1 MSEGQAQLRELAR
14 GFAATAEKFR
24 GRDDMGIDEFAVAPL
39 IIVWAAMLD
48 WAEKANLPDEDAL
61 VVANNAALAQQH
73 YEIWARNKGEAQR
86 AAVLMISGSLEVFP
100 TLLRG
105 VMKRDD
111 LEVPLAEHLASIRTA
126 REESNRSLAV
136 MTYVTGRAAKSDEIL
151 EKAQDAARE
160 AREAASLAKKA
171 ATEGATN
178 ALERSFQTTAK
189 SSARAAFWFRVG
201 TLATLL
207 AAAVLGV
214 FYAVDAPNHSH
225 DDWRAIVYR
234 IAILSALGAI
244 AAYLGRQAGN
254 YHRIATWAQAIEIQL
269 KAFLGFVN
277 EIEDPEARQTMY
289 ALFGKRVL
297 DAPPDSKGGGDEVT
311 NLIQPVVEQ
320 AARIRSGS

>member
-1 MSEGQAQLRELAR
+1 MPEEQARLRELAR
-14 GFAATAEKFR
+14 WFTNTAQKLR
-24 GRDDMGIDEFAVAPL
+24 GRDDMGIDELTVAPL
-39 IIVWAAMLD
+39 IIVWAAILD
-48 WAEKANLPDEDAL
+48 WAEKANLPDEEAL
-61 VVANNAALAQQH
+61 AVANNAARARQH
-73 YEIWARNKGEAQR
+73 YEIWANNKGDAQR
-86 AAVLMISGSLEVFP
+86 DAVRMINGTLEVFP
-100 TLLRG
+100 TVLNEVAKRNGPDDRLAALR
-105 VMKRDD
+105 K
-111 LEVPLAEHLASIRTA
+111 SIWTA
-126 REESNRSLAV
+126 REESNRSLAI
-136 MTYVTGRAAKSDEIL
+136 MTYVTGRSLKSDETL
-151 EKAQDAARE
+151 EKAQEAARE
-160 AREAASLAKKA
+160 AHEAASLAKKA

-201 TLATLL
+201 TLATLF

-225 DDWRAIVYR
+225 DDWRAVVYR

-254 YHRIATWAQAIEIQL
+254 YHRIATWARAIEIQL

-297 DAPPDSKGGGDEVT
+297 DAPPDGRGSGDEVT

>member
-1 MSEGQAQLRELAR
+1 MPEEQARLRELAR
-14 GFAATAEKFR
+14 WFTNTAQKLR
-24 GRDDMGIDEFAVAPL
+24 GRDDMGIDELTVAPL
-39 IIVWAAMLD
+39 IIVWAAILD
-48 WAEKANLPDEDAL
+48 WAEKANLPDEEAL
-61 VVANNAALAQQH
+61 AVANNAARARQH
-73 YEIWARNKGEAQR
+73 YEIWANNKGDAQR
-86 AAVLMISGSLEVFP
+86 DAVRMINGTLEVFP
-100 TLLRG
+100 TVLNEVAKRNGPDDRLAALR
-105 VMKRDD
+105 K
-111 LEVPLAEHLASIRTA
+111 SIWTA
-126 REESNRSLAV
+126 REESNRSLAI
-136 MTYVTGRAAKSDEIL
+136 MTYVTGRSLKSDETL
-151 EKAQDAARE
+151 EGAGSCTRGPRGRE
-160 AREAASLAKKA
+160 SRE
-171 ATEGATN
+171 EGRDRGATN

-201 TLATLL
+201 TLATLF

-225 DDWRAIVYR
+225 DDWRAVVYR

-254 YHRIATWAQAIEIQL
+254 YHRIATWARAIEIQL

-297 DAPPDSKGGGDEVT
+297 DAPPDGRGSGDEVT